1 MRFSKNSTCSAVG
14 SEAPRC
20 GAMSAAREQAAKTK
34 RRSRAGCINFYRLNQ
49 PAGEHN
55 WSKVQPS
62 KAPHFGRPPRGGCQA
77 LPKTLFS
84 VTVITM
90 SDVRDSVIRAA
101 IADMINAVTALKQN
115 GDEEISQALKYLVE
129 RVLAC
134 EIVPQTRQEIL
145 ENLVFVGQQALMR
158 PEQRKR
164 GVVKAALAYV
174 K

>member
-1 MRFSKNSTCSAVG
+1 
-14 SEAPRC
+14 
-20 GAMSAAREQAAKTK
+20 
-34 RRSRAGCINFYRLNQ
+34 
-49 PAGEHN
+49 
-55 WSKVQPS
+55 
-62 KAPHFGRPPRGGCQA
+62 
-77 LPKTLFS
+77 
-84 VTVITM
+84 M

-174 K
+174 KHTMQTVPPLTDAWHTCGRTVGSFFNL